1 MNCHEPGGFEDSPA
15 ASSNMNSAEDLN
27 TVKIQ
32 NLIKRIKEL
41 QEIVSS
47 SAPKFSQDIPT
58 GYTAARW
65 QLALQSF
72 NERLP
77 VLKSRNYFSQPS
89 TDESATTNNEFFIE
103 FGPEWDLKCA
113 QKELEELLNK
123 TTYS

>member
-1 MNCHEPGGFEDSPA
+1 
-15 ASSNMNSAEDLN
+15 MNSADNPDDFKL
-27 TVKIQ
+27 Q
-32 NLIKRIKEL
+32 SLLKRVKEL
-41 QEIVSS
+41 QEIVSAS
-47 SAPKFSQDIPT
+47 KPKLSQEIPI

-77 VLKSRNYFSQPS
+77 ALKARNFFSPRPKEPENLEE
-89 TDESATTNNEFFIE
+89 DSAAIDDDFEIE

-123 TTYS
+123 E